1 MMSNYEIMKDVFFV
15 GYVDWEVR
23 NFHGYTTHRG
33 TSYNSYIVHGEKKVL
48 LDTVKRPFFERFLEK
63 IKTVCNPEEIDFLII
78 NHVEPD
84 HSGSFP
90 LIIKY
95 LNPNAEIIASK
106 IGVENLKLHY
116 HEEVD
121 EEIFNKIKVVK
132 EGDTIDIGN
141 GKVITFVPVPMIHW
155 PDSMVSFMTDEN
167 GDNVL
172 FSNDAF
178 GQHIAVSQIWDE
190 ENDLGFIM
198 EEAEKYYANILL
210 YLSNLIAKALQ
221 KLGSLPID
229 VICPSHGV
237 CWKKNIPDI
246 MKKYQQWSK
255 GELDENS
262 VLIIYDTMW
271 GSTEKIAIA
280 LYNEIARR
288 GIPVR
293 RFRLFNSDYSDV
305 ITEAMKARAILVG
318 SPTLNK
324 TVYPSVAEYLAY
336 QRGLKPMNKI
346 GMAFGSFGWSGGAVD
361 EIIKEL
367 EATKIALLDEKIEIK
382 FVPKKE
388 DLDFK
393 EIVDKLIEK
402 MNEI

>member
-1 MMSNYEIMKDVFFV
+1 MANYEIMKDVFFV
-15 GYVDWEVR
+15 GYVDWEVK

-33 TSYNSYIVHGEKKVL
+33 TSYNSYIAIGEKKVL
-48 LDTVKRPFFERFLEK
+48 IDTVKRPFFERFLEK
-63 IKTVCNPEEIDFLII
+63 IKSVCNPEEIDFLII

-90 LIIKY
+90 LILEH
-95 LNPNAEIIASK
+95 LNPNVEIIASK

-116 HEEVD
+116 YSEVK
-121 EEIFNKIKVVK
+121 EEIFNKIRAVK

-237 CWKKNIPDI
+237 CWKKHIPDI
-246 MKKYQQWSK
+246 MKKYQQWST

-280 LYNEIARR
+280 LYDEIARR
-288 GIPVR
+288 RIPVR
-293 RFRLFNSDYSDV
+293 RFRLFNSDFSDV
-305 ITEAMKARAILVG
+305 ITEAMKAKAILVG

-324 TVYPSVAEYLAY
+324 TVYPTVAEYLAY
-336 QRGLKPMNKI
+336 QRGLKPINKI
-346 GMAFGSFGWSGGAVD
+346 GLAFGSFGWSGGAVD

-367 EATKIALLDEKIEIK
+367 ENTKIKLIAEKIEIK

-393 EIVDKLIEK
+393 EIVDKLVKK

>member
-1 MMSNYEIMKDVFFV
+1 MANYEIMKDVFFV
-15 GYVDWEVR
+15 GYVDWEVK

-33 TSYNSYIVHGEKKVL
+33 TSYNSYMAIGEKKVL
-48 LDTVKRPFFERFLEK
+48 IDTVKRPFFERFLEK
-63 IKTVCNPEEIDFLII
+63 IKSVCNPEEIDFLII

-90 LIIKY
+90 LILEH
-95 LNPNAEIIASK
+95 LNPNVEIIASK

-116 HEEVD
+116 HSEVK
-121 EEIFNKIKVVK
+121 EEIFNKIRAVK

-155 PDSMVSFMTDEN
+155 PDSMVSFMTNEN

-237 CWKKNIPDI
+237 CWKKYIPDI
-246 MKKYQQWSK
+246 MKKYQQWST

-288 GIPVR
+288 GIPVK
-293 RFRLFNSDYSDV
+293 RFRLFNSDFSDV
-305 ITEAMKARAILVG
+305 ITEAMKAKAILVG

-324 TVYPSVAEYLAY
+324 TVYPTVAEYLAY
-336 QRGLKPMNKI
+336 QRGLKPINKI
-346 GMAFGSFGWSGGAVD
+346 GLAFGSFGWSGGAVD

-367 EATKIALLDEKIEIK
+367 ENTKIKLIAEKIEIK

-393 EIVDKLIEK
+393 EIVDKLVKK

>member
-1 MMSNYEIMKDVFFV
+1 MVNYEIMKDVFFV

-33 TSYNSYIVHGEKKVL
+33 TSYNSYIANGKKKVL
-48 LDTVKRPFFERFLEK
+48 IDTVKRPFFESFLEK
-63 IKTVCNPEEIDFLII
+63 IKSVCNPEEIDFLII

-90 LIIKY
+90 LILEH
-95 LNPNAEIIASK
+95 LNPNIEIIASK

-116 HEEVD
+116 HGEVK
-121 EEIFNKIKVVK
+121 EEIFKKIRAVK
-132 EGDTIDIGN
+132 EGDTINIGN

-155 PDSMVSFMTDEN
+155 PDSMVSFMTDEY
-167 GDNVL
+167 GDNIL

-237 CWKKNIPDI
+237 CWKKHIPDI

-280 LYNEIARR
+280 LYDEIARR

-293 RFRLFNSDYSDV
+293 RFRLFNSDFSDV

-324 TVYPSVAEYLAY
+324 TVYPSVAEYLTY

-346 GMAFGSFGWSGGAVD
+346 GMAFGSFGWSGGAVK
-361 EIIKEL
+361 EIIREL
-367 EATKIALLDEKIEIK
+367 EGAKIELLDEKIEIK

-393 EIVDKLIEK
+393 EIVDKLIKK

>member
-1 MMSNYEIMKDVFFV
+1 MSSLEIMNDVFFV

-33 TSYNSYIVHGEKKVL
+33 TSYNSYMVTGKKTVL
-48 LDTVKRPFFERFLEK
+48 IDTVKRSFYGKYLEN
-63 IKTVCNPEEIDFLII
+63 IKTVCDLEDIDYLIV

-90 LIIKY
+90 LIIKH
-95 LNPNAEIIASK
+95 LLDANPNIEIIASK

-116 HEEVD
+116 QEEV
-121 EEIFNKIKVVK
+121 EESIFNKIRAVK
-132 EGDTIDIGN
+132 EGDSINLGE

-155 PDSMVSFMTDEN
+155 PDSMVSFMTDETS
-167 GDNVL
+167 DNVL

-178 GQHIAVSQIWDE
+178 GQHIAVSRIWDE
-190 ENDLGFIM
+190 ENDLGLIM

-210 YLSNLIAKALQ
+210 YLSNLVAKALV

-237 CWKKNIPDI
+237 CWKKHIPDI

-255 GELDENS
+255 GEIDQNS

-280 LYNEIARR
+280 LYDEINSR

-293 RFRLFNSDYSDV
+293 RFRLFSSDFSDV
-305 ITEAMKARAILVG
+305 ITEAMKSKAILVG

-324 TVYPSVAEYLAY
+324 TIYPTVAEYLAY

-346 GMAFGSFGWSGGAVD
+346 GFAFGSYGWSGGAVD
-361 EIIKEL
+361 DIIKEL
-367 EATKIALLDEKIEIK
+367 KAAGIEVMDERIETK
-382 FVPKKE
+382 FVPRKE
-388 DLDFK
+388 DLNFK
-393 EIVDKLIEK
+393 NIVDKLVEK
-402 MNEI
+402 MG

>member
-1 MMSNYEIMKDVFFV
+1 MANYEIMKDVFFV
-15 GYVDWEVR
+15 GYVDWELR

-33 TSYNSYIVHGEKKVL
+33 TSYNSYIVKGVKKVL
-48 LDTVKRPFFERFLEK
+48 IDTVKRPFFERFLKK

-90 LIIKY
+90 LILEH
-95 LNPNAEIIASK
+95 LNPNTEIISSK
-106 IGVENLKLHY
+106 IGLENLKLHY
-116 HEEVD
+116 HEEVG
-121 EEIFNKIKVVK
+121 EEIFSKIRTVK
-132 EGDTIDIGN
+132 EGDVIDIGN
-141 GKVITFVPVPMIHW
+141 GKKITFVPVPMIHW
-155 PDSMVSFMTDEN
+155 PDSMVSFMIDEN
-167 GDNVL
+167 GDNIL

-190 ENDLGFIM
+190 ENDFGFIM

-210 YLSNLIAKALQ
+210 YLSNLIVKALQ

-229 VICPSHGV
+229 VICPSHGI
-237 CWKKNIPDI
+237 CWKKHIPDI

-280 LYNEIARR
+280 LYDEIARR

-293 RFRLFNSDYSDV
+293 RFRLFNSDFSDV
-305 ITEAMKARAILVG
+305 ITEAMKAKAILVG

-324 TVYPSVAEYLAY
+324 TVYPTVAEYLAY

-367 EATKIALLDEKIEIK
+367 ENAKIKLMDEKIEIK

-393 EIVDKLIEK
+393 EIVDKLIKK
-402 MNEI
+402 MNEV

>member
-1 MMSNYEIMKDVFFV
+1 MQNLEILKNVFFV
-15 GYVDWEVR
+15 GYVDWEIR
-23 NFHGYTTHRG
+23 NFHGYSTHRG
-33 TSYNSYIVHGEKKVL
+33 TSYNAYLVKGEKTVL
-48 LDTVKRPFFERFLEK
+48 IDTVKRPFFEDYLEK
-63 IKTVCNPEEIDFLII
+63 IKSVCNPKDIDYLIV

-90 LIIKY
+90 LI
-95 LNPNAEIIASK
+95 LDHLPNAEIIASK

-116 HEEVD
+116 HEEI
-121 EEIFNKIKVVK
+121 EEETFNKIRAVK

-155 PDSMVSFMTDEN
+155 PDSMVSFMTDTD
-167 GDNVL
+167 GDNIL

-178 GQHIAVSQIWDE
+178 GQHIAVSEIWDE
-190 ENDLGFIM
+190 ENDLGHIM

-210 YLSNLIAKALQ
+210 YLSNLIGKALL
-221 KLGSLPID
+221 KLGGLPID

-237 CWKKNIPDI
+237 CWKKNLPNI

-255 GELDENS
+255 GEIDQNS
-262 VLIIYDTMW
+262 VLIIYDSMW
-271 GSTEKIAIA
+271 GSTEKIAKA
-280 LYNEIARR
+280 LYNEINSR

-293 RFRLFNSDYSDV
+293 RFRLFSSDFSDV
-305 ITEAMKARAILVG
+305 ITEAMKAKAILIG

-324 TVYPSVAEYLAY
+324 TIYPSVAEYLAY

-346 GMAFGSFGWSGGAVD
+346 GLAFGSYGWSGGAVA

-367 EATKIALLDEKIEIK
+367 EGAGIEVMDEKIEIK

-388 DLDFK
+388 GLDFK
-393 EIVDKLIEK
+393 EIIDKLIKK
-402 MNEI
+402 MG